1 MKLYIAITG
10 PVGPAVSKEQNITI
24 FTEKKKAWKFT
35 EGKANA
41 FVIEKEVD
49 LNIHAMLTFDADY
62 RTLNL
67 KTFTSKKAADK
78 AAAKAA
84 KTVIAEEGEVEFV
97 TCSSYKGDVDECDE
111 CDAEDITDAEN
122 FVTVQTYG
130 GNFIA
135 WTNVTIPVGKKVD
148 KELL

>member
-41 FVIEKEVD
+41 FVIEKEID

-67 KTFTSKKAADK
+67 TTFPSKKAADK

-84 KTVIAEEGEVEFV
+84 KAIIAEEGEVEFV
-97 TCSSYKGDVDECDE
+97 TCSSYKGDCE
-111 CDAEDITDAEN
+111 AKDITDAED

-130 GNFIA
+130 GNFLA
-135 WTNVTIPVGKKVD
+135 WTNTTIPVGKKVD
-148 KELL
+148 RELL